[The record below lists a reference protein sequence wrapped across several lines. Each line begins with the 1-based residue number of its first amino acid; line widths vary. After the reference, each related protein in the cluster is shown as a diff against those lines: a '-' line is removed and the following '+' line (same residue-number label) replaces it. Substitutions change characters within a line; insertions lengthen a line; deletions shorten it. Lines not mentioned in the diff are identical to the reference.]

1 VKAIGLAGIVVMLTL
16 SLTSFKPVPEYAAEL
31 PTAIAERVTPMPYV
45 IPPQYEWWVRDACER
60 TGVPVWMA
68 ARLFSTESTGDP
80 LSGRWNPR
88 AVSWMGA
95 QGLAQVMPVNVGAF
109 SEWYFGGRPFD
120 PFDPQQAIWA
130 GTCYLAD
137 LHASTGSWR
146 IAVLAYNG
154 GLGHWTNP
162 RRWGDWQDESISYVK
177 RVMGGER

>member
-1 VKAIGLAGIVVMLTL
+1 MKALGLAGIAVMLTL
-16 SLTSFKPVPEYAAEL
+16 SLTSFAPEPEYAFAM
-31 PTAIAERVTPMPYV
+31 PTAIAERLQPLPYV

-68 ARLFSTESTGDP
+68 TRLFSTESAGDP

-95 QGLAQVMPVNVGAF
+95 QGLAQVMPVNIPLF
-109 SEWYFGGRPFD
+109 SMLYFGGQPFD
-120 PFDPQQAIWA
+120 PFNPQQAIWA
-130 GTCYLAD
+130 GVNYLAD

-154 GLGHWTNP
+154 GLAHYLNP
-162 RRWGDWQDESISYVK
+162 RKYGDWADESVSYVR
-177 RVMGGER
+177 RVMGAE

>member
-1 VKAIGLAGIVVMLTL
+1 VKAIGLAGIVAMVTL
-16 SLTSFKPVPEYAAEL
+16 SMTSFKPVPEYAFVM
-31 PTAIAERVTPMPYV
+31 PTAIAERLTPLDYV

-95 QGLAQVMPVNVGAF
+95 QGLAQVMPVNVGLF
-109 SEWYFGGRPFD
+109 STLYFGGRPFD

-146 IAVLAYNG
+146 LALRSYNAG
-154 GLGHWTNP
+154 IGHFLNP
-162 RRWGDWQDESISYVK
+162 KRYGEWPDESVSYS
-177 RVMGGER
+177 REILNER